1 MGRSKIPVIR
11 ELPLT
16 LKFSEIEFVKML
28 SLAVITG
35 GSKLVSF
42 DDKNGKLVF
51 QPVPDDVKT
60 EISETMAR
68 LAISR
73 KKIPKLTTKV
83 IKLSNA
89 DTNAAIKES
98 NNTLKNQK
106 EYIKAE
112 KERLDTL
119 AKNTAAKQAA
129 KTK

>member
-42 DDKNGKLVF
+42 DDQTGKLSF

-60 EISETMAR
+60 EISESMAR
-68 LAISR
+68 LAIHR

-83 IKLSNA
+83 IKLSNVA
-89 DTNAAIKES
+89 TNEAIKSS
-98 NNTLKNQK
+98 NETLQGVK
-106 EYIKAE
+106 EFKAKE
-112 KERLDTL
+112 KTRLDGI
-119 AKNTAAKQAA
+119 AAAAAAKLAA